1 MLPLEISVKKYLKN
15 IVSKAF
21 LGKTS
26 QKTLFKD
33 SFLKILDYTQLTI
46 LTNKKKVEDTERLL
60 VSQKF

>member
-1 MLPLEISVKKYLKN
+1 MLPLGISVKKYLKN

>member
-26 QKTLFKD
+26 QKNLFKD

-46 LTNKKKVEDTERLL
+46 LTKKKKVEDTERLL

>member
-1 MLPLEISVKKYLKN
+1 MLPLGISVKKYLKN
-15 IVSKAF
+15 IVSEAF

-33 SFLKILDYTQLTI
+33 SFLKIFDYTQLTI
-46 LTNKKKVEDTERLL
+46 LTKKKKVEDTERLL

>member
-21 LGKTS
+21 LVKTS

-46 LTNKKKVEDTERLL
+46 LTKKKKVEDTERLL